1 MDINKAEKASELL
14 NSLAKVKNI
23 KICFCT
29 DFYANWELVTKD
41 NYRRLVIPE
50 IIADELKKAV
60 DRSIEQLEK
69 QIEEL

>member
-1 MDINKAEKASELL
+1 MDINTAEKASELL
-14 NSLAKVKNI
+14 NSLVKVKNI
-23 KICFCT
+23 KTCFCT

-60 DRSIEQLEK
+60 DRNIEQLEK
-69 QIEEL
+69 QIAEL